1 MIEIL
6 QRQLF
11 AIVCVLEGGYG
22 LSGGNFKLQPHP
34 ELMALAETLVPE
46 SLKSPLKLKTKVQ
59 SIHLNCL
66 QIESCYNKTL
76 WTDKLGTQEGALGV
90 SYGCDWGQNN

>member
-1 MIEIL
+1 M
-6 QRQLF
+6 
-11 AIVCVLEGGYG
+11 CVLEGGVRAEW
-22 LSGGNFKLQPHP
+22 GNFKLQTHP

-46 SLKSPLKLKTKVQ
+46 SSKSPITTENQVQ

-66 QIESCYNKTL
+66 QIEIMCYNKRL
-76 WTDKLGTQEGALGV
+76 WTHKLGTQEGALGV